1 MRARVLTLLVLTQAG
16 LLVSAQTPQP
26 QGASQ
31 QPPQAVFRTTTH
43 LIVQTVTVKDKSGK
57 PVLGL
62 TPKDFVVTEDG
73 QPQDIAFVE
82 YEALDAAPASSQAVT
97 TGQETPPVATASTVA
112 STTPDVVSVPGDA
125 TYRGR
130 RLIVLYFDLYS
141 MPFFDK
147 IRTFENAATYVTQ
160 RMTPADMVAIM
171 VFDGAGVRLKQNFT
185 DDRAA
190 LGDVIQAQM
199 KAADDVQNGL
209 SDNFDPG
216 GAFGEDDDTFN
227 IFSTDRQLAALQ
239 TAVTDLGPLPE
250 VKTLVYLGSGLSL
263 HGIDN
268 QAQLRATVNA
278 AVRANVTLNPIDAQG
293 LVATAPLGNATQASP
308 GGVGMFS
315 GMLAQTQIANGQQA
329 QDTLYALAKDTGGKA
344 MFDNNDLSLGIAQAA
359 QAVTGY
365 YMIGYYTKNVAKDG
379 RFRRV
384 KISLASG
391 LSADLAYRAGYYG
404 DKEFSKFTTAD
415 KERQL
420 AEALKLDNPI
430 TDIPMAMEVNY
441 FQLNLAEYYVPVSV
455 RMPGSELT
463 RPKPGGTTQVEI
475 DMIGEVKDT
484 YGVTIRNLR
493 DKIAFSLD
501 AAKAA
506 DVARRP
512 IQDETGCTLL
522 PGSYVIKVL
531 VRDAITGHIGTL
543 EKSFTVPNLEHVTA
557 ALPIS
562 SVVLTNQRVAATDA
576 LYTVKQKISTDAVN
590 PLIYQGQKLI
600 PSVTRTFSTS
610 RPLFVF
616 LQAYE
621 RDADAM
627 RPLVAFVTFY
637 LDGVQAFQT
646 ELQAIAEGWDSKSK
660 AVPVRFSIPLES
672 LKPGSYDCQVTVL
685 DPSGSRAAF
694 WRSTVA
700 LIR

>member
-31 QPPQAVFRTTTH
+31 QPPQAVFRATTH
-43 LIVQTVTVKDKSGK
+43 LIVQTVTVKAKSGK

-62 TPKDFVVTEDG
+62 TAKDFVVIEDG

-82 YEALDAAPASSQAVT
+82 YEALDAAPAAAHAVT

-147 IRTFENAATYVTQ
+147 IRTFENAATYLTK

-190 LGDVIQAQM
+190 LGDVIQALM

-227 IFSTDRQLAALQ
+227 LFSTDRQLAALQ

-384 KISLASG
+384 KISVANG

-420 AEALKLDNPI
+420 AEALKLDDPI

-441 FQLNLAEYYVPVSV
+441 FQLNRNEYYVPVSV

-463 RPKPGGTTQVEI
+463 RPKPGGTARVEI

-484 YGVTIRNLR
+484 YGVTIRNMR
-493 DKIAFSLD
+493 DTIATTLD

-506 DVARRP
+506 GVAKRP
-512 IQDETGCTLL
+512 IQDETGFTLL

-531 VRDAITGHIGTL
+531 VRDATTGHIGTL
-543 EKSFTVPNLEHVTA
+543 EKSFTVPNLERVS

-576 LYTVKQKISTDAVN
+576 LFTVKQKISTDAVN
-590 PLIYQGQKLI
+590 PLIYQGLKLI
-600 PSVTRTFSTS
+600 PSVTRTFTTT

-621 RDADAM
+621 RDAAEM

-637 LDGVQAFQT
+637 LNGVQAFQT

-660 AVPVRFSIPLES
+660 AVPIRLSIPLES
-672 LKPGSYDCQVTVL
+672 LKPGSYEFQVTVL
-685 DPSGSRAAF
+685 DPSDTRAAF
-694 WRSTVA
+694 WRTSVV